1 MINLEIYTDNPIK
14 TNLKKLVRANIDPR
28 IGPIS
33 PDTNIAT
40 IKFKSSTIS
49 DKLNERLVYEFFF
62 LFTDAS
68 VLDEQLCRDMGI
80 KRTGVRRL
88 NGHKVI

>member
-1 MINLEIYTDNPIK
+1 MINLETYTDNPIK
-14 TNLKKLVRANIDPR
+14 KNLKKLVRVNIEPR

-33 PDTNIAT
+33 PDSNIAT
-40 IKFKSSTIS
+40 IQFKSPTIS
-49 DKLNERLVYEFFF
+49 DKLNERLIFEYFF

-68 VLDEQLCRDMGI
+68 VLDEQLCRDMRI